1 MVLLNPEHQ
10 ASLQNALA
18 LHNAMRLEA
27 AAAVYR
33 TLLSAHP
40 DHADVLQLLGA
51 LEYQRGDAVAA
62 VALMERSLA
71 IDPHQPIVQTNVANA
86 LSMLGRGEEAIARYD
101 KAIAQAPDFA
111 DAHYNRGCVLSALR
125 RPAEALE
132 SFELAVRH
140 KPDYPDAWLN
150 RGNALKDLRRYDDAV
165 ASYRR
170 TVALVPQ
177 RADAFNNIGTA
188 YEALGR
194 ADEALENYRHASVLD
209 STYAAAFHNMG
220 VLLHRLRREAEAGA
234 CYARALRL
242 DPDLPFLRGAYLHV
256 KQHLCDWSAREADL
270 SAVLAEVEAGHAC
283 AAPFDLFATPAS
295 AAQLHAVAKSY
306 TAALYPPAPAVWRG
320 EAYNHDKIR
329 VGYFSADFHSHATAH
344 LITGL
349 IEAHDRSRFD
359 LFGLSWGAFETSA
372 LRTRLEGAFNGIID
386 IQYRSDDEAAELAR
400 KFEIDIA
407 VDLKGF
413 TQNARP
419 GIFARRMA
427 PVQVGYLGFPGTM
440 GADYIDYLIAD
451 PVLVPP
457 AHRPHYSEHIV
468 YLPDSY
474 QANDAKRPR
483 VTPRFTRTEL
493 GLPEGGFVFC
503 SFNNLFKIT
512 PEIFHTWMALLRE
525 VRDSVLW
532 LLEGDRAACENLKR
546 AAEERGISARRLVF
560 APRMGGTDHLDR
572 HLLAD
577 LCLDTIHC
585 NGHTTTSDA
594 LWAGVPVVACLGD
607 TFASRVSAS
616 LLTAVGLP
624 ELITPDLAAYTT
636 VARDLARAPSRLTAL
651 RGRLAVNRV
660 TFPLFNTARF
670 ARHLE
675 AAYTEMWRRAQKGLP
690 PDVIHVA
697 ALSNNE

>member
-18 LHNAMRLEA
+18 LHNAMRLEEA
-27 AAAVYR
+27 GAIYR

-40 DHADVLQLLGA
+40 DHADVLQLLGV
-51 LEYQRGDAVAA
+51 LEYQRGNAVAA
-62 VALMERSLA
+62 IALMERSLA
-71 IDPHQPIVQTNVANA
+71 VDPGQPVVQTNVANA
-86 LSMLGRGEEAIARYD
+86 LAMLGRNQDAITWYD
-101 KAIAQAPDFA
+101 KAIAQSPGFA
-111 DAHYNRGCVLSALR
+111 NAHYNRGCLLNALK

-132 SFELAVRH
+132 SFEQAVRH

-150 RGNALKDLRRYDDAV
+150 RGNALKDLRRYDDAI

-170 TVALVPQ
+170 TIALVPQ

-194 ADEALENYRHASVLD
+194 AEEALENYRHASVLD

-220 VLLHRLRREAEAGA
+220 VLLHRLRREAEARDN
-234 CYARALRL
+234 YAQALRL
-242 DPDLPFLRGAYLHV
+242 NPDLPFLRGAYLHV
-256 KQHLCDWSAREADL
+256 KQHLCDWSAREADF
-270 SAVLAEVEAGHAC
+270 SAVLAEVDGGRAC
-283 AAPFDLFATPAS
+283 AAPFDLFATPS
-295 AAQLHAVAKSY
+295 TAAQLHAVAKNY
-306 TAALYPPAPAVWRG
+306 TALLYPPAPAVWRG
-320 EAYNHDKIR
+320 ESYNHDKIR
-329 VGYFSADFHSHATAH
+329 IGYFSADFHSHATAH

-359 LFGLSWGAFETSA
+359 LFGFSWGVFETST
-372 LRTRLEGAFNGIID
+372 LRTRLESAFNGIVD
-386 IQYRSDDEAAELAR
+386 IQYRSDQEAAELAR
-400 KFEIDIA
+400 RLEIDIA

-419 GIFARRMA
+419 GIFARRIA
-427 PVQVGYLGFPGTM
+427 PVQVGYLGFPSTM

-457 AHRPHYSEHIV
+457 AHRAHYSEHIV

-474 QANDAKRPR
+474 QANDAKRPLA
-483 VTPRFTRTEL
+483 TPHFTRKDL
-493 GLPEGGFVFC
+493 GLPESGFVFC

-512 PEIFHTWMALLRE
+512 PEIFHTWMTLLRE
-525 VRDSVLW
+525 VPDSVLW
-532 LLEGDRAACENLKR
+532 LLEGDRVACENLKR
-546 AAEERGISARRLVF
+546 EAEERGISARRLVF
-560 APRMGGTDHLDR
+560 APRMGGMDHLDR

-594 LWAGVPVVACLGD
+594 LWAGVPVVTCLGN

-616 LLTAVGLP
+616 LLTAIGLP
-624 ELITPDLAAYTT
+624 ELITPDLAAYMAL
-636 VARDLARAPSRLTAL
+636 ARDLARTPSRLAAL
-651 RGRLAVNRV
+651 RGRLAVNRI

-675 AAYTEMWRRAQKGLP
+675 AAYAEMWRRAQKRLP

-697 ALSNNE
+697 TLQK